1 MTDTSFIST
10 IASAL
15 VAPVKSSTAVE
26 YGLSKNKWEIT
37 AEIDIGIR
45 ESMTVGITWVAPS
58 DFHPSSDKSE
68 IVQEFFAMFG
78 PMTAG
83 EMRRK
88 WIFEFPPRLA
98 ARDMTDFEWEE
109 ASVFIR
115 EMIKQGILEKI

>member
-1 MTDTSFIST
+1 MTDTSFVST

-15 VAPVKSSTAVE
+15 LAPAKSPTAVE

-45 ESMTVGITWVAPS
+45 ESKTVGITWVSPAE
-58 DFHPSSDKSE
+58 FHPSSEKSE
-68 IVQEFFAMFG
+68 MVQEFFAMFG

-98 ARDMTDFEWEE
+98 AREMEDFEWEE
-109 ASVFIR
+109 AAIFIR
-115 EMIKQGILEKI
+115 EMIKQEILEKS